1 MFFQVFQVLPFLPVP
16 FKPKISSTK
25 GKSSLERMKKAPLSW
40 LLIFP
45 DSFSPIPCC
54 SAAVKFVVSAVRI
67 TPALLKL
74 RFLTI
79 HQASGEAGRDPST
92 PKPPPNSCLGK
103 KKNKKK
109 ICLEKVGF
117 AARFFQGVCG
127 FSACRRRRGGGVCSV
142 GLNGDKRNALGFLGS
157 WGQVWQEQALHFWR
171 CEQKST
177 AQGALRS

>member
-103 KKNKKK
+103 KKIKKNLPGEGG
-109 ICLEKVGF
+109 ICCQVFPGCLWFLSLQEK
-117 AARFFQGVCG
+117 AWR
-127 FSACRRRRGGGVCSV
+127 GVCSV
-142 GLNGDKRNALGFLGS
+142 GLNGDKRNTLGFLGS

-171 CEQKST
+171 CEQKSP

>member
-1 MFFQVFQVLPFLPVP
+1 MEQQPLVEMFFQVFQVLPFLPVP

-103 KKNKKK
+103 KKIKKK
-109 ICLEKVGF
+109 KSAWRRWDLLP
-117 AARFFQGVCG
+117 G
-127 FSACRRRRGGGVCSV
+127 FSRVFVVSQLAGEGVEGGLQCGVE
-142 GLNGDKRNALGFLGS
+142 
-157 WGQVWQEQALHFWR
+157 WG
-171 CEQKST
+171 
-177 AQGALRS
+177 